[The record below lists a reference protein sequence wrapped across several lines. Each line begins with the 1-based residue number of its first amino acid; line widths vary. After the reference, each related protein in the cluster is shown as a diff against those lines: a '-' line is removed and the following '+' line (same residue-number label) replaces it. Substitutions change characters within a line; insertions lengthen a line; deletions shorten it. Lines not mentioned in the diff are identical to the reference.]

1 MADIRNLGLGI
12 SLSLSMLLNTGCGV
26 LVPVAATTTAGMIV
40 LDERTSGELIDDT
53 VVITKI
59 KSEFSKTNAS
69 NLLTKIGVNSYE
81 GRVMLTGTLKA
92 QEYVDE
98 AVRRAWLVHGVKEVI
113 NELVV
118 APTPQN
124 KAKDIW
130 ISSQIKTKYLLEKH
144 FDSLN
149 YKYDVNDSVVYLLG
163 VAQSQDE
170 LERAI
175 KICSKIHGVE
185 KVVNHVILKTDQRRK
200 KTY

>member
-1 MADIRNLGLGI
+1 MANIRNLGLGI
-12 SLSLSMLLNTGCGV
+12 LLSLSMLLNTGCGV

-53 VVITKI
+53 VVIAKI

-118 APTPQN
+118 APIPQN

-130 ISSQIKTKYLLEKH
+130 ISSQIKTKLLLEKH

>member
-1 MADIRNLGLGI
+1 MANIRNLGLVI
-12 SLSLSMLLNTGCGV
+12 LLSLSMFLNTGCGV

-118 APTPQN
+118 APTPKN

-130 ISSQIKTKYLLEKH
+130 ISSQIKTKFLLEKH

-149 YKYDVNDSVVYLLG
+149 YKYDVNDGIVYLLG

>member
-118 APTPQN
+118 APIPQN